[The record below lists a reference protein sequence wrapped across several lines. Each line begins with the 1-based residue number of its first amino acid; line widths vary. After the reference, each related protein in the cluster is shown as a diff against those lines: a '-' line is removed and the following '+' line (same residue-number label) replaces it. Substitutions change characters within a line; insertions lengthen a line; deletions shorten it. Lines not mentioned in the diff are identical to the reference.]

1 MFGKGKTMKKKIS
14 LIIPVYNVEKYLRQA
29 MDSAVN
35 QDYENYEVI
44 CIDDG
49 STDNSGAIL
58 DLYNETYANV
68 TVIHKK
74 NTGYGNSMN
83 IGLDVASGEYISI
96 LEPDDYISLN
106 TFSSMMKVIEKEG
119 DLDFVKANFSF
130 LSGEDT
136 VEIRPVKVVKNPE
149 LYGKK
154 IKGKEILELFKGYIA
169 HWTAIYRKDFLDVN
183 NIKYNETPGASYQDI
198 GLWFQSIMYAQ
209 NAYLLDQSLYYYRA
223 DNPASSVNNPNKV
236 FCTCEE
242 YDFIEKQI
250 ENLQYKEDIIP
261 FYVKCRLI
269 SVKDTYSR
277 ISEQYRED
285 FLIRASKDFE
295 NIKNKE
301 KLDTSRLSEN
311 EYQLLTQL
319 LQSPE
324 DLWNYKKSECIKL
337 KNWIKHADSFYIYGA
352 GNQGQFVL
360 RLLDDSEKD
369 KLKGFI
375 VSLKNGEKEVAG
387 KPVYSFENI
396 INNLGNSK
404 IVIGVSDLF
413 MREIT
418 DVLEK
423 NHILEYFAFKGGI
436 A

>member
-1 MFGKGKTMKKKIS
+1 MKKIS
-14 LIIPVYNVEKYLRQA
+14 LIIPVYNVEKYLRPA

-49 STDNSGAIL
+49 STDNSGTIL
-58 DLYNETYANV
+58 DSYSEKYANV
-68 TVIHKK
+68 TVIHKQ

-83 IGLDVASGEYISI
+83 LGLDIASGDYISI

-119 DLDFVKANFSF
+119 DLDFIKANFSF
-130 LSGEDT
+130 VSGEDET
-136 VEIRPVKVVKNPE
+136 TEIRPVKVVKNQE
-149 LYGKK
+149 LYGRI
-154 IKGKEILELFKGYIA
+154 IKGKEILELYKGYIA
-169 HWTAIYRKDFLDVN
+169 HWTAIYRKDFLDAN

-198 GLWFQSIMYAQ
+198 GLWFQTIMYAQ

-242 YDFIEKQI
+242 YDSIEKKI
-250 ENLQYKEDIIP
+250 ENLKNKEEIIP
-261 FYVKCRLI
+261 YYVKCRLI

-277 ISEQYRED
+277 ISDQYRKD
-285 FLIRASKDFE
+285 FLVRAGKDFE
-295 NIKNKE
+295 NIKKIG
-301 KLDTSRLSEN
+301 KLDTSKLSDT
-311 EYQLLTQL
+311 EYELLTRL
-319 LQSPE
+319 LQSPY
-324 DLWNYKKSECIKL
+324 DLWKYKKGECNKL
-337 KNWIKHADSFYIYGA
+337 KDWIKHVDSFYIYGA

-360 RLLDDSEKD
+360 RLLDDSEKG

-375 VSLKNGEKEVAG
+375 VTKKNGENEVAG

-396 INNLGNSK
+396 RNNLGNSK

-413 MREIT
+413 MREII
-418 DVLEK
+418 DMLER
-423 NHILEYFAFKGGI
+423 NNLLVYFAFKGGL